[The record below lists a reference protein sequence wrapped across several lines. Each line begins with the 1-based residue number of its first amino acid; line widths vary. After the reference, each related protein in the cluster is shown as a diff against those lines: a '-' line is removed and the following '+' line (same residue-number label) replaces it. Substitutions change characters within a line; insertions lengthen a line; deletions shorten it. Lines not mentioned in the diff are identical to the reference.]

1 MAIGENERARLE
13 LLVEVASTIDLPR
26 LGQVAI
32 EGLTHVH
39 GVAGAAIFLRVGEG
53 EARIPVL
60 IRSFKL
66 PLALSFAP
74 SKPLPEGRSLA
85 RGEEALDSFLAA
97 CEPALLDAPVDLV
110 LLLPGDAEVDGFV
123 LLRGVPWGERRRLE
137 RIGGAL
143 NRGLVNSWRLARSRR
158 LSHERRVLLDLQ
170 RHITGSLRIDEVIER
185 LLDSLADVVPYDAA
199 AIFLARDGAKE
210 FQPATAR
217 GFSDIRSVKLKTTQG
232 IAGLALASGDAV
244 AVSDVAKES
253 RYVEARASTCSA
265 VAIPLTVTGEH
276 IGVLVLESDAPAAY
290 RREHREML
298 ATVAAQAAVVIEN
311 ARLHTTEVQAQALQR
326 ELKTA
331 RSIQR
336 GLLPRGIPQPR
347 GWEILGANFPSL
359 EMSGDLYDVVER
371 DGHLALVVG
380 DVMGKGAPAAMLAAT
395 LHAAIRH
402 GLQRESDLARVVA
415 GANRLLCGARMAH
428 ARFSSL
434 FVGLLDPASGAL
446 EYVNAGHDPPI
457 VVSGDGSHEQ
467 LDEGGLVLG
476 VMPDARYETGRVELI
491 PGSLLLLYTDGVTET
506 RSPDGE
512 EFGLDRL
519 DTLLGDEVKRKGR
532 HLHQI
537 LRTLLSRLR
546 SYRAGAHRHD
556 DITLLGARRIRRQRP
571 A

>member
-1 MAIGENERARLE
+1 MAIGENERDRLE
-13 LLVEVASTIDLPR
+13 LLVEVASAIDLPR
-26 LGQVAI
+26 LGQVALD
-32 EGLTHVH
+32 GLRHVH
-39 GVAGAAIFLRVGEG
+39 GIAGAAIFLRVGSG
-53 EARIPVL
+53 EARVPVL
-60 IRSFKL
+60 LQSFEL
-66 PLALSFAP
+66 PPAVSLAP
-74 SKPLPEGRSLA
+74 SKTLPEGRSLA
-85 RGEEALDSFLAA
+85 RGEEELEHFLSECEPGLLDSAV
-97 CEPALLDAPVDLV
+97 ELV
-110 LLLPGDAEVDGFV
+110 LLLPGDAEIDGFV

-137 RIGGAL
+137 RLGGAL
-143 NRGLVNSWRLARSRR
+143 NRGLVNSWRLARARR

-199 AIFLARDGAKE
+199 AIFLLREGAKE

-217 GFSDIRSVKLKTTQG
+217 GFSDLGSVKLKTTQG

-244 AVSDVAKES
+244 AVSEVANES
-253 RYVEARASTCSA
+253 RYVEARASTRSA
-265 VAIPLTVTGEH
+265 VAIPLTVTGVH
-276 IGVLVLESDAPAAY
+276 IGVLVLESDSPAAY

-298 ATVAAQAAVVIEN
+298 ASVAAQAAVAIEN

-336 GLLPRGIPQPR
+336 GLLPRNIPQPE

-371 DGHLALVVG
+371 DRDLALVVG

-402 GLQRESDLARVVA
+402 GLQRERDLARVVA

-434 FVGLLDPASGAL
+434 FVGLLDPANGAF

-457 VVSGDGSHEQ
+457 VVRHDGSHEQ

-476 VMPDARYETGRVELI
+476 VMPEALYETGRVELP

-506 RSPDGE
+506 RSPEGE

-519 DTLLGDEVKRKGR
+519 DALLGEEAKQKGR

-546 SYRAGAHRHD
+546 RHRAGEHRHD
-556 DITLLGARRIRRQRP
+556 DITLLGARRIRSQRP